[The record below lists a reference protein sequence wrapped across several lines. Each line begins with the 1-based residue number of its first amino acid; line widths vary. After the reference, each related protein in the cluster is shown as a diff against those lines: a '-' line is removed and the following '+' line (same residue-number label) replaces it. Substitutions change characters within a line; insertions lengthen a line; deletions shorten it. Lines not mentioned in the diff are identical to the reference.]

1 MVVCLGSKVVREIVY
16 SSKEPG
22 DEAIHGIVGV
32 SRWATSAGREVCITF
47 LRASFPSPLER
58 CKVTSDIR

>member
-1 MVVCLGSKVVREIVY
+1 MEVQERLEEERDSSEYDSEEEARRLQTFCLLGVKGRTGNC

-32 SRWATSAGREVCITF
+32 SRWATSAG
-47 LRASFPSPLER
+47 
-58 CKVTSDIR
+58 

>member
-1 MVVCLGSKVVREIVY
+1 MEVGFVCLGSKVVREIC

-32 SRWATSAGREVCITF
+32 SRWATSAG
-47 LRASFPSPLER
+47 
-58 CKVTSDIR
+58 

>member
-32 SRWATSAGREVCITF
+32 SRWATSAG
-47 LRASFPSPLER
+47 
-58 CKVTSDIR
+58 

>member
-1 MVVCLGSKVVREIVY
+1 MRLLFTIHGLPLASFPGSRAHSTFDPKRLGSKVVREIVY

-32 SRWATSAGREVCITF
+32 SRWATSAG
-47 LRASFPSPLER
+47 
-58 CKVTSDIR
+58 